1 MPKRLSDFRATDF
14 EFRARFW
21 IIGGVFWLG
30 FALYAAGDINSSLS
44 VARWLAGAGSPQV
57 SSYSRVI
64 LGLGTALAAAAA
76 LIRSWAEAYLHSSVV
91 HDAKMHSDQL
101 TADGP
106 YRYVRN
112 PLYLGTVLLALGLGT
127 MASRFGFA
135 IVVAGIP
142 VIVYRLILRE
152 EAGLLA
158 SQGERYR
165 EYFRAVPRLIPALH
179 PRVPFGE
186 ARPRLGGRVHGGS
199 VHVGHSLRHGSVHP
213 YPAPGLLVCHR
224 WRRLRSLRSPGREAE
239 RPVASSRPPIADPV
253 IPFGTPAVLRRN
265 FIQIGNGM

>member
-1 MPKRLSDFRATDF
+1 MSFRATDL

-21 IIGGVFWLG
+21 FIGGVFWLG
-30 FALYAAGDINSSLS
+30 FALYGAGDTNSSLS
-44 VARWLAGAGSPQV
+44 VARWLAGAGSPHV
-57 SSYSRVI
+57 AIYSRVI

-91 HDAKMHSDQL
+91 HDAKMHSDRL

-112 PLYLGTVLLALGLGT
+112 QLYLGTILLALGLGT
-127 MASRFGFA
+127 MATRLGFA
-135 IVVAGIP
+135 IIVAGIP

-165 EYFRAVPRLIPALH
+165 EYCRAVPRLMPALH

-186 ARPRLGGRVHGGS
+186 
-199 VHVGHSLRHGSVHP
+199 
-213 YPAPGLLVCHR
+213 
-224 WRRLRSLRSPGREAE
+224 E
-239 RPVASSRPPIADPV
+239 RPDWVDGFTGEVFMWGLAFGMAAFTVTLRQAYWYVIAG
-253 IPFGTPAVLRRN
+253 FGFAVYAIQAVRRSAR
-265 FIQIGNGM
+265 

>member
-1 MPKRLSDFRATDF
+1 MPERWSGFRATDF

-30 FALYAAGDINSSLS
+30 FALYSAGDINSSLS
-44 VARWLAGAGSPQV
+44 VARWLAGAGSPHV
-57 SSYSRVI
+57 SRYSRVI
-64 LGLGTALAAAAA
+64 LGCGTALAAAAA

-91 HDAKMHSDQL
+91 HDAKMHSDRL
-101 TADGP
+101 TAGGP

-127 MASRFGFA
+127 MATRLGSA
-135 IVVAGIP
+135 IMAVGIP

-165 EYFRAVPRLIPALH
+165 EYFRAVPRLIPALR
-179 PRVPFGE
+179 PRLPLGE
-186 ARPRLGGRVHGGS
+186 ARPDWVDGFTGEVFMWGMALGMAAFTLT
-199 VHVGHSLRHGSVHP
+199 LRQVTWYVIAGAGFVV
-213 YPAPGLLVCHR
+213 YAVQAV
-224 WRRLRSLRSPGREAE
+224 RRRTR
-239 RPVASSRPPIADPV
+239 
-253 IPFGTPAVLRRN
+253 
-265 FIQIGNGM
+265 

>member
-1 MPKRLSDFRATDF
+1 MATPLSLVLPDSSRETPFLEIACRLDAGS
-14 EFRARFW
+14 
-21 IIGGVFWLG
+21 LPL
-30 FALYAAGDINSSLS
+30 ALLELCCPASSL
-44 VARWLAGAGSPQV
+44 P
-57 SSYSRVI
+57 
-64 LGLGTALAAAAA
+64 GTAAVA

-179 PRVPFGE
+179 PRVPSGE
-186 ARPRLGGRVHGGS
+186 ARPDWVDGFTGK
-199 VHVGHSLRHGSVHP
+199 
-213 YPAPGLLVCHR
+213 
-224 WRRLRSLRSPGREAE
+224 RSCGA
-239 RPVASSRPPIADPV
+239 
-253 IPFGTPAVLRRN
+253 
-265 FIQIGNGM
+265 

>member
-1 MPKRLSDFRATDF
+1 LSDFRATDF

-30 FALYAAGDINSSLS
+30 FALYATGDINSSLS
-44 VARWLAGAGSPQV
+44 VARWLAGAGSPHV

-64 LGLGTALAAAAA
+64 LGFGTALAAAAA

-91 HDAKMHSDQL
+91 HDAKMHSDVL

-112 PLYLGTVLLALGLGT
+112 PLYLGTVLLALGLGS

-135 IVVAGIP
+135 IIVAGIP

-152 EAGLLA
+152 ETGLLA
-158 SQGERYR
+158 SQGQSYR
-165 EYFRAVPRLIPALH
+165 EYFKLVPRLIPALH
-179 PRVPFGE
+179 PRVPFGG
-186 ARPRLGGRVHGGS
+186 ARPDWVDGFMGEAFMWGIAFGMAAFTVT
-199 VHVGHSLRHGSVHP
+199 LRQAYWYVIAGAGFAV
-213 YPAPGLLVCHR
+213 YAVQAA
-224 WRRLRSLRSPGREAE
+224 RRSAR
-239 RPVASSRPPIADPV
+239 
-253 IPFGTPAVLRRN
+253 
-265 FIQIGNGM
+265 

>member
-1 MPKRLSDFRATDF
+1 MPNRLSDFRATDF

-21 IIGGVFWLG
+21 IIGGVFYLG
-30 FALYAAGDINSSLS
+30 FALYAAGDRNFSLS
-44 VARWLAGAGSPQV
+44 VARWLAGAGSTHV

-64 LGLGTALAAAAA
+64 LGFGTALAAAAA

-91 HDAKMHSDQL
+91 HDAKMHSGRL

-127 MASRFGFA
+127 MASRLGFA
-135 IVVAGIP
+135 IIVAGIP

-158 SQGERYR
+158 SQGESYR

-179 PRVPFGE
+179 PRVPVGE
-186 ARPRLGGRVHGGS
+186 ARPDWVDGFTGEAFMWGIAFGMAAFTVTLRQAYWYVIAGAGFAVYAGQTVRRRV
-199 VHVGHSLRHGSVHP
+199 R
-213 YPAPGLLVCHR
+213 
-224 WRRLRSLRSPGREAE
+224 
-239 RPVASSRPPIADPV
+239 
-253 IPFGTPAVLRRN
+253 
-265 FIQIGNGM
+265 

>member
-1 MPKRLSDFRATDF
+1 MPNRLSGFRATDF

-30 FALYAAGDINSSLS
+30 FALYSAGDRNFSLS
-44 VARWLAGAGSPQV
+44 VAQWLAGAGSPHV
-57 SSYSRVI
+57 SSYSRAI
-64 LGLGTALAAAAA
+64 LGFGTALAAAAA
-76 LIRSWAEAYLHSSVV
+76 LIRTWAEAYLHSSVV
-91 HDAKMHSDQL
+91 HDSKLHSDRL

-112 PLYLGTVLLALGLGT
+112 PLYMGTVLLAPGLGT

-135 IVVAGIP
+135 IIVAGIP

-158 SQGERYR
+158 SQGESYL

-179 PRVPFGE
+179 ARVPVGS
-186 ARPRLGGRVHGGS
+186 ARPDWVDGFTGEVFMWGVAFGMVAFTLTLRLVYWITIAGAGFAVYA
-199 VHVGHSLRHGSVHP
+199 VQAV
-213 YPAPGLLVCHR
+213 
-224 WRRLRSLRSPGREAE
+224 RRKAR
-239 RPVASSRPPIADPV
+239 
-253 IPFGTPAVLRRN
+253 
-265 FIQIGNGM
+265 

>member
-1 MPKRLSDFRATDF
+1 MPNQLSGFRATDF

-44 VARWLAGAGSPQV
+44 VARWLAGAGSPHV
-57 SSYSRVI
+57 STYSRMI
-64 LGLGTALAAAAA
+64 LGFGTALAAAAA
-76 LIRSWAEAYLHSSVV
+76 LIRSWAGAYLHSSVV
-91 HDAKMHSDQL
+91 YDAKLNSDRL

-127 MASRFGFA
+127 MASRLGFA
-135 IVVAGIP
+135 AVVAGIP
-142 VIVYRLILRE
+142 LIVFRLILRE

-158 SQGERYR
+158 SQGESYR

-179 PRVPFGE
+179 ARVPVGEVRPDWVDGFTGE
-186 ARPRLGGRVHGGS
+186 AFMWGIAFGMAAFTVT
-199 VHVGHSLRHGSVHP
+199 LRQAYWYIIAGAGFAV
-213 YPAPGLLVCHR
+213 YAVQAV
-224 WRRLRSLRSPGREAE
+224 RRSAR
-239 RPVASSRPPIADPV
+239 
-253 IPFGTPAVLRRN
+253 
-265 FIQIGNGM
+265 

>member
-1 MPKRLSDFRATDF
+1 MPNRLSNFRATDF

-21 IIGGVFWLG
+21 IIGGVFYLG
-30 FALYAAGDINSSLS
+30 FALYAAGDRNFSLS
-44 VARWLAGAGSPQV
+44 MARWLAGAGSTHV

-64 LGLGTALAAAAA
+64 LGFGTALAAAAA
-76 LIRSWAEAYLHSSVV
+76 LIRSWAEAYLRSSVV
-91 HDAKMHSDQL
+91 HDAKLHSDRL

-135 IVVAGIP
+135 IIVAGIP

-158 SQGERYR
+158 SQGESYR
-165 EYFRAVPRLIPALH
+165 EYFRAVPRLIPALN
-179 PRVPFGE
+179 PRVPVGE
-186 ARPRLGGRVHGGS
+186 ARPDWVDGFTGEAFMWGIAFGMAAFTLT
-199 VHVGHSLRHGSVHP
+199 LRQAYWYVIAGTGFAV
-213 YPAPGLLVCHR
+213 YALQAV
-224 WRRLRSLRSPGREAE
+224 RRRAR
-239 RPVASSRPPIADPV
+239 
-253 IPFGTPAVLRRN
+253 
-265 FIQIGNGM
+265 